1 MAEKMTLKVLS
12 EELDSLRKRLRDM
25 EKDLERK
32 LEKALERATDKLK
45 ARVEGSEAE
54 LLKVRGQGGAV
65 DTGARRRL
73 IEHCAF
79 LRAERRGFVGGS
91 PEEDWLEAEM
101 EIDQLLLQGWTKYD
115 ESELTAEQ
123 TPERQEEEKR
133 V

>member
-1 MAEKMTLKVLS
+1 MAQKLTVKMLS
-12 EELDSLRKRLRDM
+12 EEVELLRKRLRDM

-32 LEKALERATDKLK
+32 LEKALERAADKLK
-45 ARVEGSEAE
+45 TRVEGSQGEV
-54 LLKVRGQGGAV
+54 LRVRGHGGAV

-73 IEHCAF
+73 IEKCAY
-79 LRAERRGFVGGS
+79 LRAERRGFTGGS

-115 ESELTAEQ
+115 ESGLTAEQ
-123 TPERQEEEKR
+123 TSAGQEEEKR